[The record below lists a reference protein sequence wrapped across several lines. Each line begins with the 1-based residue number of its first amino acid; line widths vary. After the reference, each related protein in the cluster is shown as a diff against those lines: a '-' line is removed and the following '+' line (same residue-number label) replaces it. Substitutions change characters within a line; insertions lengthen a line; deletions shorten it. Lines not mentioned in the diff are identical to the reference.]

1 MDNDKVAPLLAALE
15 EVRQILQPPNSRVAS
30 SGHDILNSLH
40 TVLCSIEM
48 LEMEVTN
55 SQREVFDRL
64 ELGAKQLDELLQAF
78 ILETG
83 KTKSAALAKLNSVL
97 QPL

>member
-1 MDNDKVAPLLAALE
+1 MDNDKVAPLVAALK
-15 EVRQILQPPNSRVAS
+15 EVQQILQPPGSPVAS

-48 LEMEVTN
+48 LEMEITS

-78 ILETG
+78 ISETG
-83 KTKSAALAKLNSVL
+83 KTKSAALAKLNSAL
-97 QPL
+97 QPH